1 MTRRTTAART
11 AGSKSR
17 SLPRTTLRPPS
28 ILPKLTGS
36 NQGGSHMMKYVLAVF
51 AVLTLASVA
60 RSQQPMEMKKTK
72 EGQAKGERTMT
83 TTAKVKAVDQT
94 NRTLTVVEKD
104 GTTETFKVGDEVKRL
119 NEIAAGDTIVV
130 KFRQGLMLQITPPDG
145 AQPAAAV
152 ASSRGDKSGPPSAT
166 ATAAAQGIVTVS
178 AVDTKSRIV
187 VLQTDSGDMFK
198 VKADPKIQLDRVK
211 AGDKLYGVYTETL
224 AISVEKAK

>member
-1 MTRRTTAART
+1 
-11 AGSKSR
+11 
-17 SLPRTTLRPPS
+17 
-28 ILPKLTGS
+28 
-36 NQGGSHMMKYVLAVF
+36 MMKYVLAVF

-72 EGQAKGERTMT
+72 EGQATGERTMT

-224 AISVEKAK
+224 AISVEKAKGSPPKTN

>member
-1 MTRRTTAART
+1 
-11 AGSKSR
+11 
-17 SLPRTTLRPPS
+17 
-28 ILPKLTGS
+28 
-36 NQGGSHMMKYVLAVF
+36 MMKYVLAVSAF
-51 AVLTLASVA
+51 LAFASVA

-72 EGQAKGERTMT
+72 QGQATGERTMT

-104 GTTETFKVGDEVKRL
+104 GTTETFKVGDDVKRL
-119 NEIAAGDTIVV
+119 NEIAPGDTIVV
-130 KFRQGLMLQITPPDG
+130 KFRQGLMLQVTPPDG

-152 ASSRGDKSGPPSAT
+152 ASSKGDKSGPPSAT
-166 ATAAAQGIVTVS
+166 ATAAAQGMVTVA
-178 AVDTKSRIV
+178 AVDMTSRIV

-224 AISVEKAK
+224 AISVEKAKGSPPKTN

>member
-1 MTRRTTAART
+1 
-11 AGSKSR
+11 
-17 SLPRTTLRPPS
+17 
-28 ILPKLTGS
+28 
-36 NQGGSHMMKYVLAVF
+36 
-51 AVLTLASVA
+51 
-60 RSQQPMEMKKTK
+60 MEMKKTK

-119 NEIAAGDTIVV
+119 NEIAPGDTIVV

-224 AISVEKAK
+224 AISVEKAKGSPPKTN

>member
-1 MTRRTTAART
+1 
-11 AGSKSR
+11 
-17 SLPRTTLRPPS
+17 
-28 ILPKLTGS
+28 
-36 NQGGSHMMKYVLAVF
+36 MKYVLAVF

-224 AISVEKAK
+224 AISVEKAKGSPPKTN

>member
-1 MTRRTTAART
+1 
-11 AGSKSR
+11 
-17 SLPRTTLRPPS
+17 
-28 ILPKLTGS
+28 
-36 NQGGSHMMKYVLAVF
+36 MKYVLAVF

-119 NEIAAGDTIVV
+119 NEIAPGDTIVV

-224 AISVEKAK
+224 AISVEKAKGSPPKTN

>member
-1 MTRRTTAART
+1 
-11 AGSKSR
+11 
-17 SLPRTTLRPPS
+17 
-28 ILPKLTGS
+28 
-36 NQGGSHMMKYVLAVF
+36 MMKYVLAVF

-224 AISVEKAK
+224 AISVEKAKGSPPKTN

>member
-1 MTRRTTAART
+1 
-11 AGSKSR
+11 
-17 SLPRTTLRPPS
+17 
-28 ILPKLTGS
+28 
-36 NQGGSHMMKYVLAVF
+36 MMKYVLAVF

-72 EGQAKGERTMT
+72 QGQAYGERTMT

-119 NEIAAGDTIVV
+119 NEIAPGDTIVV
-130 KFRQGLMLQITPPDG
+130 KYRQGLMLQVTPPDG
-145 AQPAAAV
+145 AQPASAV

-166 ATAAAQGIVTVS
+166 ATAATQGMVTVA
-178 AVDTKSRIV
+178 AVDMSSRIV
-187 VLQTDSGDMFK
+187 VLQTDSGDLFK

-211 AGDKLYGVYTETL
+211 AGDKLFGTYTETL
-224 AISVEKAK
+224 AISVEKAKGSAPKTN

>member
-1 MTRRTTAART
+1 
-11 AGSKSR
+11 
-17 SLPRTTLRPPS
+17 
-28 ILPKLTGS
+28 
-36 NQGGSHMMKYVLAVF
+36 MMKYVLAVF

-119 NEIAAGDTIVV
+119 NEIAPGDTIVV

-224 AISVEKAK
+224 AISVEKAKGSPPKTN

>member
-1 MTRRTTAART
+1 
-11 AGSKSR
+11 
-17 SLPRTTLRPPS
+17 
-28 ILPKLTGS
+28 
-36 NQGGSHMMKYVLAVF
+36 MKYVLAVF

-72 EGQAKGERTMT
+72 EGQATGERTMT

-119 NEIAAGDTIVV
+119 NEIAPGDTIVV

-224 AISVEKAK
+224 AISVEKAKGSPPKTN

>member
-1 MTRRTTAART
+1 
-11 AGSKSR
+11 
-17 SLPRTTLRPPS
+17 
-28 ILPKLTGS
+28 
-36 NQGGSHMMKYVLAVF
+36 MMKYVLAVF

-72 EGQAKGERTMT
+72 EGQATGERTMT

-119 NEIAAGDTIVV
+119 NEIAPGDTIVV

-224 AISVEKAK
+224 AISVEKAKGSPPKTN

>member
-1 MTRRTTAART
+1 
-11 AGSKSR
+11 
-17 SLPRTTLRPPS
+17 
-28 ILPKLTGS
+28 
-36 NQGGSHMMKYVLAVF
+36 MMKYVLAVF

-72 EGQAKGERTMT
+72 EGQATGERTMT

-119 NEIAAGDTIVV
+119 NEIAPGDTIVV

-198 VKADPKIQLDRVK
+198 VKADHNIQLERVK

-224 AISVEKAK
+224 AISVEKAKGSPPKTN